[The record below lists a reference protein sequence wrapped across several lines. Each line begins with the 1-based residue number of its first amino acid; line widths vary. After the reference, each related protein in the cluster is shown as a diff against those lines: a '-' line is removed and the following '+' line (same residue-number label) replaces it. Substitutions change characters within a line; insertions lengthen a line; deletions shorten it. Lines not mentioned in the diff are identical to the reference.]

1 MRNRKGD
8 RQTDTQ
14 WHTSLILAFGKQR
27 QGDGEFVASLGYGV
41 RACWKGGAEESYIKN

>member
-1 MRNRKGD
+1 MKERGRGKRGTWKGTERVRMRNRKSD

-27 QGDGEFVASLGYGV
+27 QGDG
-41 RACWKGGAEESYIKN
+41 